1 MSQRQEIMK
10 QTQTSLYPN
19 VIIGGAP
26 KSGTSSLFFWLGAHP
41 EVCASKVK
49 ETYFLG
55 DVENKHNATANIHK
69 DGLEAYQKFFAH
81 CKGEKVRL
89 EATPVYIYH
98 KLPLKILPTLP
109 ETPKIIFI
117 LREPSDRLYSHWRF
131 NRYRMKNIKLSF
143 EEYLD
148 FKNAPKGWAD
158 YIDQTHYIRH
168 INKYVE
174 ALGKENIL
182 VYQFEQI
189 KKDKVAFMKQVA
201 SDLGISPDFY
211 DSFDFFHRNQTVA
224 VKNSKLHRLGL
235 KIEPLVPQWLQE
247 RIIPLYLKMN
257 SSKLPK
263 ASEKELQLKELSR
276 EQFAQSNQD
285 LAEQFRSVDL
295 ELWS

>member
-1 MSQRQEIMK
+1 MK

-55 DVENKHNATANIHK
+55 DTENKHNVATNIHK
-69 DGLEAYQKFFAH
+69 DGLEAYQNFFTH
-81 CKGEKVRL
+81 CKGEKIRL

-98 KLPLKILPTLP
+98 KLPLTILPTLP
-109 ETPKIIFI
+109 EVPKMIFI

-131 NRYRMKNIKLSF
+131 NRYRMKNTKMSF
-143 EEYLD
+143 EDYLAYR
-148 FKNAPKGWAD
+148 NVPNGWAD
-158 YIDQTHYIRH
+158 YLDHTHYIKH
-168 INKYVE
+168 IKPYIE
-174 ALGKENIL
+174 ALGTENIL

-224 VKNSKLHRLGL
+224 VKNSKLHRIGL
-235 KIEPLVPQWLQE
+235 RIEPLVPQWLQE
-247 RIIPLYLKMN
+247 KIIPLYLKMN

-263 ASEKELQLKELSR
+263 AQEGELKLKEQAKS
-276 EQFAQSNQD
+276 QFVKSNQE
-285 LAEQFRSVDL
+285 LASQFKSVDL
-295 ELWS
+295 ELWR

>member
-1 MSQRQEIMK
+1 MK
-10 QTQTSLYPN
+10 QKQSSLYPN

-26 KSGTSSLFFWLGAHP
+26 KCGTSSLFFWLGAHP
-41 EVCASKVK
+41 DVCASKVK

-55 DVENKHNATANIHK
+55 DRENKHNTAANIHK
-69 DGLEAYQKFFAH
+69 DGLEAYQKFFGH
-81 CKGEKVRL
+81 SQGEKIRL

-98 KLPLKILPTLP
+98 KLPLKVLPTLP
-109 ETPKIIFI
+109 EMPKMIFI

-131 NRYRMKNIKLSF
+131 NRYRMNNTNITFEDYLAYKNV
-143 EEYLD
+143 
-148 FKNAPKGWAD
+148 PQGWAD
-158 YIDQTHYIRH
+158 YLDQSHYIRH
-168 INKYVE
+168 IQLYID
-174 ALGKENIL
+174 AIGKENIL

-201 SDLGISPDFY
+201 VDLGIAPEFY

-247 RIIPLYLKMN
+247 KIIPVYLKMN

-263 ASEKELQLKELSR
+263 PSQQELKLKHKAK
-276 EQFAQSNQD
+276 EQFVKSNRH
-285 LAEQFRSVDL
+285 LADTFENVDL
-295 ELWS
+295 DLWN